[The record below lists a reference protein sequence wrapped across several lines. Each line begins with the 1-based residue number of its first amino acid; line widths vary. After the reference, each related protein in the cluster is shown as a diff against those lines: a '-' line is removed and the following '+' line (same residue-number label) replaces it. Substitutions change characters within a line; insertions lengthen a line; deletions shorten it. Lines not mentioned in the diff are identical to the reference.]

1 MWGDAYSVHNFSAY
15 HERVYLS
22 SPLSLQNRHYNMTD
36 TPDYS
41 TTPVT
46 VSLSDLK
53 SGVSDSLLPAAFGP
67 DSLGVIIVT
76 GLPSGFAELRKSVLL
91 SASDLATLPDD
102 KLAAMEHEPSF
113 WCQGWSRGREK
124 LANGV
129 PDFNKGSFYA
139 NCAFHK
145 DSKLEAPPAEE
156 TGGYED
162 MHMYTAANIWPE
174 EEDLPGF
181 QSNLKQ
187 LCNLIIDVAEDVA
200 RACDRYVGGVG
211 IKGYEDGYLEDVV
224 RTSTTTKARLLHYF
238 AMQEKGGQVSGGD
251 NMEASQGNDKDTSE
265 QGSVEKASGLGDDEE
280 VSGADDSWCGT
291 HKDHSCLTGLTS
303 AMFLN
308 GKTILPQSPDPAAG
322 LYIHNRHGKVVQV
335 KIPKDALAFQ
345 TGSALEAATYGEFKA
360 VPHFVK
366 GASVEGVSRNTLA
379 VFCQPSMNR
388 RLGDEGTF
396 AEYSKRVLEG
406 NH

>member
-1 MWGDAYSVHNFSAY
+1 
-15 HERVYLS
+15 
-22 SPLSLQNRHYNMTD
+22 MTN
-36 TPDYS
+36 TTTDYT

-76 GLPSGFAELRKSVLL
+76 GLPAEFVELRKSVLL

-102 KLAAMEHEPSF
+102 KLQAMEHEPSF

-145 DSKLEAPPAEE
+145 DAKLEAPPSEE
-156 TGGYED
+156 TRGYED
-162 MHMYTAANIWPE
+162 MHMYTAANIWPQ

-211 IKGYEDGYLEDVV
+211 IKGYEQGYLEDVV

-238 AMQEKGGQVSGGD
+238 ALKNEQQQVSGGD
-251 NMEASQGNDKDTSE
+251 DQKGSE
-265 QGSVEKASGLGDDEE
+265 QGGDEK
-280 VSGADDSWCGT
+280 VSEDDSWCGT

-308 GKTILPQSPDPAAG
+308 GKTVLPQSPDPAAG

>member
-1 MWGDAYSVHNFSAY
+1 M
-15 HERVYLS
+15 
-22 SPLSLQNRHYNMTD
+22 
-36 TPDYS
+36 
-41 TTPVT
+41 
-46 VSLSDLK
+46 
-53 SGVSDSLLPAAFGP
+53 PAAFGP

-76 GLPSGFAELRKSVLL
+76 GLPAEFVALRKAVLL
-91 SASDLATLPDD
+91 SASDLATLPEH

-145 DSKLEAPPAEE
+145 DPELEAPPAEE
-156 TGGYED
+156 TRGNED

-174 EEDLPGF
+174 ERDLPGF

-187 LCNLIIDVAEDVA
+187 LCNLIIDVAEHVA
-200 RACDRYVGGVG
+200 RACDRFVAGSGLA
-211 IKGYEDGYLEDVV
+211 GYTEGYLEDVV

-238 AMQEKGGQVSGGD
+238 AMQEGGNTTGPGQEGSQPGVQATSGQGGDVSELGVQGVSEEGSDQQVSRVD
-251 NMEASQGNDKDTSE
+251 DT
-265 QGSVEKASGLGDDEE
+265 
-280 VSGADDSWCGT
+280 WCGT

-303 AMFLN
+303 AMFLD
-308 GKTILPQSPDPAAG
+308 GKKILPKSPDPDAG

-335 KIPKDALAFQ
+335 KIPADALAFQ

-366 GASVEGVSRNTLA
+366 GANVPGVSRNTLA

-388 RLGDEGTF
+388 ELGNEGTF